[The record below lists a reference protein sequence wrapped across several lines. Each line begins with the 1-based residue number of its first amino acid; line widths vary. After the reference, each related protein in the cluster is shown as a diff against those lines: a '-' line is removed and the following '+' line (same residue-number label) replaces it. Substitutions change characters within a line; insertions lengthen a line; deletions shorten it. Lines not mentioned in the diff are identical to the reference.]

1 MGNNCGPL
9 SGDNTTEVNIGQGA
23 YRFKKKVSKICVNNT
38 GIPLLLYAS
47 YIIQLLPQND
57 SQRLYYEKSTY
68 FDNHIKGQILPS
80 STLGRSA
87 SSYNNG
93 TIKVII
99 PVQSASSDY
108 FNK

>member
-47 YIIQLLPQND
+47 YII
-57 SQRLYYEKSTY
+57 
-68 FDNHIKGQILPS
+68 
-80 STLGRSA
+80 
-87 SSYNNG
+87 
-93 TIKVII
+93 
-99 PVQSASSDY
+99 
-108 FNK
+108 